1 MREQITSF
9 TKNDLLNLVLSD
21 SVVMFFRL
29 ENVLLSKLYVLKYIL
44 QLQFSYILLEE
55 DIVLSPRL
63 RPGVCV
69 TRCK

>member
-55 DIVLSPRL
+55 DIVLSPR
-63 RPGVCV
+63 
-69 TRCK
+69 

>member
-1 MREQITSF
+1 VREQITSF

-55 DIVLSPRL
+55 DIVLSPR
-63 RPGVCV
+63 
-69 TRCK
+69 

>member
-1 MREQITSF
+1 VREQITSF

-55 DIVLSPRL
+55 DIILSPR
-63 RPGVCV
+63 
-69 TRCK
+69 